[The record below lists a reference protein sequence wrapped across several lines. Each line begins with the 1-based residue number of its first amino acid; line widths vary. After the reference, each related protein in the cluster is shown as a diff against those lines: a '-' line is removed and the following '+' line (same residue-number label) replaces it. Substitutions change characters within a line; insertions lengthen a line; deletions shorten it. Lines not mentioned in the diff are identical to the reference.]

1 MKIIWTNGCFDV
13 LHRGHIELFEY
24 AKSLGNYLVVGIDT
38 DERVRKL
45 KGPLR
50 PINKIEDRKFML
62 DSIRYIDEVVYFDT
76 EEQLITKL
84 MLSRAQT
91 MVVGSDYR
99 DKLVIGSPFVREVK
113 FFDRIGNYS
122 TTGILEAG
130 CAIK

>member
-1 MKIIWTNGCFDV
+1 
-13 LHRGHIELFEY
+13 
-24 AKSLGNYLVVGIDT
+24 
-38 DERVRKL
+38 
-45 KGPLR
+45 
-50 PINKIEDRKFML
+50 ML